1 MKLID
6 RIALHKTVSMIL
18 DFIIAIIKL
27 FAQPNKGSDKP
38 RRIIRWRKNEN

>member
-18 DFIIAIIKL
+18 DFILAVLKL

-38 RRIIRWRKNEN
+38 NKLRWWRRNEK